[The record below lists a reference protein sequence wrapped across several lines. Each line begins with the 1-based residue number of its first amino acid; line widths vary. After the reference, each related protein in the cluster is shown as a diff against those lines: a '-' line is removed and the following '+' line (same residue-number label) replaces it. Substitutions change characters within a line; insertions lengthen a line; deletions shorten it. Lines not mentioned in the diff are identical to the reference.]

1 MGEYISVLTRS
12 LPPNSILINSVVG
25 PELNIELVNNTTAS
39 TDTARKLWSLGA
51 LTWWWAQNTKYVEI
65 EFFLLYVIKV
75 QDRLFYLSLRLYP
88 IHHD

>member
-51 LTWWWAQNTKYVEI
+51 LTWWWAQNMLKWNSYYYTLSKFKTAYFI
-65 EFFLLYVIKV
+65 YLYVFI
-75 QDRLFYLSLRLYP
+75 LFIMIR
-88 IHHD
+88 